1 MLTVPKEIE
10 GLHIVASFSGG
21 KDSTALLVALQASG
35 LPFTAV
41 FADTGWEHPLTLE
54 YVDYV
59 ADKLGIVVHKVG
71 VPGGMVARA
80 RYRAGFP
87 GRLQRWCTQE
97 IKIDPIKAWLP
108 AIEAVEGDCVMALGL
123 RADESAARAA
133 LTELSD
139 DPVGSKSWGRY
150 VWRPLLRWDVLD
162 VLTVIAKAGLKVNP
176 LYQMGLDRVGCFPC
190 IFASKAEV
198 QTMAS
203 IWPERVAEI
212 EALEA
217 EFTAL
222 RAERNAEHAETML
235 RTLPPAGWRRKPHV
249 TWVPVKFDGRTVMAK
264 RSVIR
269 WHKSGMWK
277 DCVRYNHE
285 TATFFQS
292 RRPDM
297 QPQGI
302 RELVEWSHTARGG
315 KQFDLFPGARG
326 GCMSW
331 GLCDMP
337 ATAKAGE

>member
-21 KDSTALLVALQASG
+21 KDSTALLIALQASG

-80 RYRAGFP
+80 QTRAGFP
-87 GRLQRWCTQE
+87 TRMARWCTGE
-97 IKIDPIKAWLP
+97 LKVNPIRDFTRGLRAS
-108 AIEAVEGDCVMALGL
+108 VGDTAGCVGV
-123 RADESAARAA
+123 RADESAKRAGLA
-133 LTELSD
+133 ELD
-139 DPVGSKSWGRY
+139 DDADGKQGWDGY

-212 EALEA
+212 EALET

-222 RAERNAEHAETML
+222 RAERNEV
-235 RTLPPAGWRRKPHV
+235 KP
-249 TWVPVKFDGRTVMAK
+249 GRYTHD
-264 RSVIR
+264 R
-269 WHKSGMWK
+269 
-277 DCVRYNHE
+277 
-285 TATFFQS
+285 ATFFQS

-337 ATAKAGE
+337 AEAKVPE

>member
-1 MLTVPKEIE
+1 
-10 GLHIVASFSGG
+10 
-21 KDSTALLVALQASG
+21 LLVALQASG

-97 IKIDPIKAWLP
+97 LKIDPIKAWLP

-123 RADESAARAA
+123 RADESAARAD
-133 LTELSD
+133 LPELSD
-139 DPVGSKSWGRY
+139 DPVGPKSWGRY

-162 VLTVIAKAGLKVNP
+162 VLTVIAKAGLRVNP

-203 IWPERVAEI
+203 IWPQRVAEI
-212 EALEA
+212 EALET

-222 RAERNAEHAETML
+222 RAERNEV
-235 RTLPPAGWRRKPHV
+235 KP
-249 TWVPVKFDGRTVMAK
+249 GRYAHD
-264 RSVIR
+264 R
-269 WHKSGMWK
+269 
-277 DCVRYNHE
+277 
-285 TATFFQS
+285 ATFFQS